1 MVPAERPLLHV
12 DVLLGTQQALP
23 ATSGP
28 GSKCHEQQVVGA
40 LRHGV
45 DFLCLNLTPGEGAER
60 PTAESGGTQ
69 PFRIPSLYSSELW
82 SPRPVEIPASQ
93 PEGKTQPP
101 TTLNTPASPRNDTNG
116 LPVMEHGRRKSGTQE
131 GIISL
136 HKILIFIVIKRH
148 LVKSHRHIQRTS
160 SRVS

>member
-1 MVPAERPLLHV
+1 MWMHSLPSTADGSSLLPQDDGQLIPL
-12 DVLLGTQQALP
+12 AP
-23 ATSGP
+23 EASKATPSP
-28 GSKCHEQQVVGA
+28 LESPRFSC
-40 LRHGV
+40 R
-45 DFLCLNLTPGEGAER
+45 PGEGAER

-116 LPVMEHGRRKSGTQE
+116 LPVVEHGR
-131 GIISL
+131 
-136 HKILIFIVIKRH
+136 
-148 LVKSHRHIQRTS
+148 
-160 SRVS
+160 